1 MQHVA
6 EQSADGA
13 TDRKS
18 TPGVLDGIRVLDF
31 GRYVAGPFCSA
42 LLADLG
48 AEVIRI
54 DRVGG
59 SEDRLVMP
67 AGEEGIGSLFLQ
79 VNRNKLSMTLAPQK
93 NGGRKVLERLVAT
106 SDVVVA
112 NMPQQ
117 TLEQMGIDYESLKA
131 IKPDIILTSVSAFG
145 NGGPSSNRLGFDG
158 IGQAMSGAAYL
169 SGLPDQP
176 VKAYVPY
183 VDYSTAMC
191 CAFGTLA
198 ALIARS
204 QSGEGQIVEGSLLG
218 TALTITN
225 PTLIEQALAG
235 VDRVAT
241 LNRSQ
246 ISGPSDIFRT
256 QDGWIIV
263 QVIGQSIF
271 ERWARL
277 VEAEAFIG
285 DPRFADDD
293 LRGENGEELSR
304 TMSDWCNGRTRSEA
318 LELLSNA
325 KIPAGPVSSP
335 QEALDDEHSRQAG
348 FFSPMDYPGLPG
360 PAPVVATPVK
370 LSRTPGRLHRR
381 APTVGEHTD
390 MILQRL
396 GFDDADIRRL
406 RATGTV

>member
-1 MQHVA
+1 MAQH
-6 EQSADGA
+6 SADDA
-13 TDRKS
+13 TDRKAL
-18 TPGVLDGIRVLDF
+18 PGILDGLRVLDF
-31 GRYVAGPFCSA
+31 GRYVAGPFCAA

-67 AGEEGIGSLFLQ
+67 TGEEGIGSLFLH

-93 NGGRKVLERLVAT
+93 DGGRKVLEQLVAT

-112 NMPQQ
+112 NMPQR

-169 SGLPDQP
+169 SGYVDQP

-198 ALIARS
+198 ALMARA
-204 QSGEGQIVEGSLLG
+204 QSGQGQIVEGSLLA
-218 TALTITN
+218 TALTIIN

-235 VDRVAT
+235 VDRTAT

-256 QDGWIIV
+256 SDGWIIV
-263 QVIGQSIF
+263 QVIGQTIF

-277 VEAEAFIG
+277 VGAEDLIG
-285 DPRFADDD
+285 DPRFANDD

-304 TMSDWCNGRTRSEA
+304 TMSEWCRTRTRAEA
-318 LELLSNA
+318 LDLLSNA

-348 FFSPMDYPGLPG
+348 FFSPMDYPGLSK
-360 PAPVVATPVK
+360 PAPVVAAPVR

-390 MILQRL
+390 MILRGL
-396 GFDDADIRRL
+396 GFDDAAIREL
-406 RATGTV
+406 RDAGTV